1 MGRSG
6 RYIGAVDILLLR
18 SSIVVR
24 DTPAETSPEVPEA
37 HRFLSA
43 EGRQIVRA
51 LGNRLRLNEEPSFD
65 RFVTSPFP
73 AALQTAELFAD
84 RVDYVGVVEVLPAL
98 AGNVPPQ
105 VIAPLLLARGSSIV
119 VVGDEPSLSALG
131 AFLIGRPTF
140 PPLVH
145 GQVSMI
151 RDRQPAWCLR
161 PGDPVKSLLLVA

>member
-1 MGRSG
+1 MGPFG

-24 DTPAETSPEVPEA
+24 DPSAEASPEIPEA

-65 RFVTSPFP
+65 RFVTSPF
-73 AALQTAELFAD
+73 AAAVQSAELFAD
-84 RVDYVGVVEVLPAL
+84 RVDYVGVIEVLPAL

-131 AFLIGRPTF
+131 AFLVGRPTF

-145 GQVSMI
+145 GQVSLI
-151 RDRQPAWCLR
+151 RDRQPAWCMR